1 MLLNAEKKCM
11 HLKCMHKELIGWCL
25 ISMTGGWRG
34 GGQKLK
40 GLRMSEVVSEAL

>member
-1 MLLNAEKKCM
+1 M
-11 HLKCMHKELIGWCL
+11 HLKFMQKKCTGWCL

-40 GLRMSEVVSEAL
+40 GLMMSEAVSEAFNAN